1 VAPTMTELTG
11 IFARIEADTGVTMR
25 EDFWCCQ
32 SCGHAA
38 LDGRYAFYHQQD
50 TMSAV
55 GSDRLYIAYSCDNDD
70 DTATADV
77 VAAGLREAGC
87 EVTWDGSARQRI
99 AIRVNGATFGTRAGD
114 DDDDY
119 DYEDDEDTEEE

>member
-1 VAPTMTELTG
+1 MTELTG

>member
-1 VAPTMTELTG
+1 MAPTMTELTG
-11 IFARIEADTGVTMR
+11 IFAQIEADTGVTMK

-55 GSDRLYIAYSCDNDD
+55 GSDLLYIAFSCEDDND
-70 DTATADV
+70 TTTADV

-87 EVTWDGSARQRI
+87 EVMWDGSASQRI
-99 AIRVNGATFGTRAGD
+99 AIRVIGSTFDPRGD
-114 DDDDY
+114 DDDYD

>member
-1 VAPTMTELTG
+1 MAPTMTELTG
-11 IFARIEADTGVTMR
+11 IFARIEADTGVTMK

-55 GSDRLYIAYSCDNDD
+55 GSDLLYIAFSCEDDND
-70 DTATADV
+70 TTTADV

-99 AIRVNGATFGTRAGD
+99 AIRVNGATFDTRGD
-114 DDDDY
+114 DDDYD